1 MYLLNKLC
9 LQLLMLTT
17 HKKNPFVP
25 KTWIYCNEII
35 KLT

>member
-1 MYLLNKLC
+1 
-9 LQLLMLTT
+9 MLTT